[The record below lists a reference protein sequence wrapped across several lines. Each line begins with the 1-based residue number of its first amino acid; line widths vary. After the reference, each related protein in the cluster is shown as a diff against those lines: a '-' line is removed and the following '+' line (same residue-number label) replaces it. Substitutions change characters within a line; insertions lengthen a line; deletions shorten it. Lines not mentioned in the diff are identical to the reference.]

1 MTGGRDRTAPWR
13 GFRPGGSK
21 EVSSSPID
29 AIVGKGAR
37 EGARRMRAEALQGRE
52 DAYIVAHVT
61 ERNDRCRRGALDY
74 VIECA
79 WGTARAKAAL

>member
-13 GFRPGGSK
+13 GFRPGCSK

-37 EGARRMRAEALQGRE
+37 EGARRMRAEALQAERMPISRRTSPSGTI
-52 DAYIVAHVT
+52 AAAVAHSIT
-61 ERNDRCRRGALDY
+61 
-74 VIECA
+74 
-79 WGTARAKAAL
+79 